1 MCGPC
6 YRAEVRIH
14 PPSIHSTMFPA
25 SDPSTLSQ
33 PERVGDEC
41 AQCGKC
47 DPNTWRHSKI
57 LEREDGTPAPL
68 CMYPCYTKEC
78 AQIKKEQKE
87 A

>member
-6 YRAEVRIH
+6 ANAEVRIH
-14 PPSIHSTMFPA
+14 PPSIHSTIFPA
-25 SDPSTLSQ
+25 SDPSPLSQ

-57 LEREDGTPAPL
+57 LERADGSPAPF
-68 CMYPCYTKEC
+68 CRPCYIKEA
-78 AQIKKEQKE
+78 AQIKKETQE

>member
-1 MCGPC
+1 MCQPC
-6 YRAEVRIH
+6 AGAEVRIH

-25 SDPSTLSQ
+25 SDPSPLSQ

-47 DPNTWRHSKI
+47 DPKNWRHSKK
-57 LEREDGTPAPL
+57 LERADGSPAPI
-68 CMYPCYTKEC
+68 CMAPCYNKEVKE
-78 AQIKKEQKE
+78 IKKEAKE